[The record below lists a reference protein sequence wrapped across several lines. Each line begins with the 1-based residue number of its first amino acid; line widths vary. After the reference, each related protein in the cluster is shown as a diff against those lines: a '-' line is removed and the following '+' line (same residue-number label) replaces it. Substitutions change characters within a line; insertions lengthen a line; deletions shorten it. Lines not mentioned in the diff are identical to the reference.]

1 MEMRVASIGEILWDV
16 IGGNEFLGGAPFN
29 LCAHL
34 ARLGH
39 KAMIVSAVGNDNRGE
54 RALAKA
60 AELGID
66 TRFAKRTD
74 DAPTGISRVVLD
86 TEGSATHEIVRPA
99 AYDFVSLTEGQLDD
113 LAGNRPAWI
122 CYGTL
127 TQTAPRPR
135 TVANQLFQRITTA
148 KRFYDVNLRP
158 NCWSVELVSDLLADA
173 HSVKLNEEEAEIL
186 ADVFSLPKSFRQ
198 FCDEA
203 ARRFH
208 LETLCITRGPD
219 GCVLFSDG
227 VFVESPG
234 FSISVAD
241 TVGSGDA
248 FSAALLHGFHQ
259 GWHLPEIAEFA
270 NRVGALVAS
279 RSGAMPAWTEGE
291 ARELSNRS

>member
-66 TRFAKRTD
+66 TRFAKRTG

-86 TEGSATHEIVRPA
+86 AEGRATHEIVRPA
-99 AYDFVSLTEGQLDD
+99 AYDFVSLTEGQLGD
-113 LAGNRPAWI
+113 LAANRPAWI

-127 TQTAPRPR
+127 TQIASRPR
-135 TVANQLFQRITTA
+135 AVLNQLFQRITTA
-148 KRFYDVNLRP
+148 KRFYDLNLRP
-158 NCWSVELVSDLLADA
+158 NCWSTELVSDLLAHA
-173 HSVKLNEEEAEIL
+173 HSVKLNEEEAGIL
-186 ADVFSLPKSFRQ
+186 ANVFSLSKSFRP
-198 FCDEA
+198 FCEEA

-219 GCVLFSDG
+219 GCALFSDG
-227 VFVESPG
+227 AFIESPG

-241 TVGSGDA
+241 TVGAGDA
-248 FSAALLHGFHQ
+248 FSAALLHGFHK
-259 GWHLPEIAEFA
+259 GWRLPEIAEFA

-279 RSGAMPAWTEGE
+279 RSGAMPAWTERE
-291 ARELSNRS
+291 ARELSNSS